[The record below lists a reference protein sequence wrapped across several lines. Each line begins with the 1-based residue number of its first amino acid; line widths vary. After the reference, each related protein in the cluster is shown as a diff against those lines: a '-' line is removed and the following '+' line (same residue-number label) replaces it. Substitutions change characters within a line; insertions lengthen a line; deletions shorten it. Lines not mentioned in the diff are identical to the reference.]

1 VVFHGL
7 CRLVGRYR
15 DFRAAD
21 FVRSRLRKGLAKM
34 FDLVLGGVLSAG
46 MLVYLVWAL
55 IRPEDF

>member
-1 VVFHGL
+1 
-7 CRLVGRYR
+7 
-15 DFRAAD
+15 
-21 FVRSRLRKGLAKM
+21 M